1 MNNTNDTKTFELREI
16 TSERLGDHPNQFLQH
31 LLDQDYTADTIKR
44 YRQCIDSLAR
54 AMHEKGVLLPALD
67 EALAVELVQQ
77 TGWRARRNAYTVS
90 ITRRFVRF
98 LREQGAGRPL
108 PPPTAKE
115 IARASLKC
123 DYETYLRC
131 QRGLSERTIYHCW
144 RHADRFLEFRFGD
157 EAGDLA
163 QIRTAD
169 IAAYLQHLTGRNPP
183 YRDKSVC
190 THLRSFFRY
199 LFKAGKTP
207 ANLAQGILSVP
218 QRYDA
223 RLPRH
228 VTPEQVDALLAAV
241 RAGRSGSRRNYAML
255 LLMARLGLRA
265 PEVIAMEVDDIDWRA
280 GELTVRGK
288 GDRYDRVPLPP
299 DVGEAIADYI
309 RHDRVAVSRTLFVT
323 ERAPHRPFKDGQ
335 ILNNILR
342 DAFVATGLRPPA
354 PYVGAHVL
362 RHSLA
367 VSLVRQGA
375 SLDEIGDMLR
385 HRARASTARRRRP
398 HAPMHHAR
406 ARLRRWR
413 GRGRT
418 RLY

>member
-1 MNNTNDTKTFELREI
+1 MKSINKDNISNVQVI
-16 TSERLGDHPNQFLQH
+16 TSETLGDYPNRFLQH
-31 LLDQDYTADTIKR
+31 LLDQDYAADTIKR
-44 YRQCIDSLAR
+44 YRQCIDALAA
-54 AMHEKGVLLPALD
+54 AMHATGVLLPELD
-67 EALAVELVQQ
+67 EALAVEFV
-77 TGWRARRNAYTVS
+77 RRVRRDARRSAYTVS
-90 ITRRFVRF
+90 IVRRFVRF
-98 LREQGAGRPL
+98 LRDHGAGKPL
-108 PPPTAKE
+108 TPPTAKE
-115 IARASLKC
+115 ITRAALKR
-123 DYETYLRC
+123 DYETYLRR

-144 RHADRFLEFRFGD
+144 RQADRFLEFRFGS
-157 EAGDLA
+157 EVGNFS
-163 QIRTAD
+163 QIRPAD

-199 LFKAGKTP
+199 LFKAGRTP

-228 VTPEQVDALLAAV
+228 LTPEQVGTLLAAV
-241 RAGRSGSRRNYAML
+241 RAGRSGRRRNYAMV

-265 PEVIAMEVDDIDWRA
+265 PEVIAMEIDDIDWRA
-280 GELTVRGK
+280 GEFVVRGK
-288 GDRYDRVPLPP
+288 GDRHDRVPLPP

-309 RHDRVAVSRTLFVT
+309 RHDRVAVSRTLFVS

-342 DAFVATGLRPPA
+342 EAFAATGLKPPV

-367 VSLVRQGA
+367 VSLVRRGA

-385 HRARASTARRRRP
+385 HRTRAST
-398 HAPMHHAR
+398 MIY
-406 ARLRRWR
+406 ARLDIDGLRSVAQPWPVAGGVR
-413 GRGRT
+413 
-418 RLY
+418 

>member
-1 MNNTNDTKTFELREI
+1 MNDTDNDNSIKFQAATLGRF
-16 TSERLGDHPNQFLQH
+16 GDHPNRFLQE
-31 LLDQDYTADTIKR
+31 LLDQDYAADTIKR
-44 YRQCIDSLAR
+44 YRQGIEVLAG
-54 AMHEKGVLLPALD
+54 AMHEAGVRLPELD
-67 EALAVELVQQ
+67 ETLAEELVRQ
-77 TGWRARRNAYTVS
+77 ARRGTRHSTYSVSTV
-90 ITRRFVRF
+90 RRFVRF
-98 LREQGAGRPL
+98 LRENGTGKPL

-115 IARASLKC
+115 VARTALKR
-123 DYETYLRC
+123 DYETYLRR

-144 RHADRFLEFRFGD
+144 RHADRFLAFRFGD
-157 EAGDLA
+157 EVGDLS
-163 QIRTAD
+163 QIGSAD
-169 IAAYLQHLTGRNPP
+169 VAAYLQHLTGRTTP

-199 LFKAGKTP
+199 LFKAGRTP
-207 ANLAQGILSVP
+207 ANLAQGILGVP

-228 VTPEQVDALLAAV
+228 LTCEEVEKLLAAV
-241 RAGRSGSRRNYAML
+241 RAGRSGNRRNYAMV

-265 PEVIAMEVDDIDWRA
+265 PEVIAMEIDDIDWRA
-280 GELTVRGK
+280 GEFVVRGK
-288 GDRYDRVPLPP
+288 GERHDRVPLPP

-309 RHDRVAVSRTLFVT
+309 RHDRVAASRRLFVA

-342 DAFVATGLRPPA
+342 DAFAATGLKPPA
-354 PYVGAHVL
+354 PYVGAHIL

-385 HRARASTARRRRP
+385 HRARAST
-398 HAPMHHAR
+398 MIY
-406 ARLRRWR
+406 ARLDIDGLRSVAQPWPVAGGAR
-413 GRGRT
+413 
-418 RLY
+418 